1 MDCFKFTRG
10 SAPSLSAVGHGVPS
24 LNHYL
29 LRESPSLAC
38 WHEPTPSRTSRRWSD
53 TGVEE
58 LSRTTGRIGLLHR
71 QREPQPRTSQRNAV
85 HRPPPIHVD
94 PLHAPRFARASC
106 AHFIRPLPAAR
117 AALHAL
123 AATAPVSPPDAAY
136 RPLHLTNTTHAFA
149 LAPAAGRRPPAA
161 LRSPPPTVHAAHAAP
176 TLHLRPDADLPF
188 PAPREWFSCMCVQPP
203 RGARGPASRDT
214 RHPPLAHTLHTFTA
228 ARALTARH
236 PLPARRLPPPVYRLL
251 LPAACHPP
259 PANCSPHSARRSL
272 LAASVCRQLAP
283 TCPSPA
289 RRLPVTVRARVEQPA
304 APLLAARWS
313 VAIACF
319 LLHRALSLTAAPS
332 PAVCRLPH
340 AKHRTPHAACH
351 CAPHVP

>member
-1 MDCFKFTRG
+1 MDCFTRG
-10 SAPSLSAVGHGVPS
+10 SAPFPSLLWVTAYP

-188 PAPREWFSCMCVQPP
+188 PAPREWFSWCTEDCEYVLW
-203 RGARGPASRDT
+203 GARAEDLRRAIPAT
-214 RHPPLAHTLHTFTA
+214 RHSRIRCTRLPLRARSPRATRFPLGACRRPFTGSYFPPLATHFPQTVRRTVLA
-228 ARALTARH
+228 ARSSPHPSAGNWHLPAH
-236 PLPARRLPPPVYRLL
+236 PLPDACQSLYAPGSSNLRPRCSRLAGP
-251 LPAACHPP
+251 
-259 PANCSPHSARRSL
+259 
-272 LAASVCRQLAP
+272 
-283 TCPSPA
+283 
-289 RRLPVTVRARVEQPA
+289 
-304 APLLAARWS
+304 
-313 VAIACF
+313 
-319 LLHRALSLTAAPS
+319 
-332 PAVCRLPH
+332 
-340 AKHRTPHAACH
+340 
-351 CAPHVP
+351 